1 LWLLFCLIIP
11 KDSLLWVFFYI
22 LLWLYLLVF
31 LLYHLW
37 LHLYWIIS
45 NLLLYLL
52 KLCLYL
58 RCWVTRSQLSHKKTS
73 SSALAGSLTCSRHLL
88 RQNELT
94 VEEIKMMQF
103 STKNK
108 EQIRFLCE
116 NKAVLK
122 DDMMI

>member
-1 LWLLFCLIIP
+1 MAALLPHYPQRQPFL
-11 KDSLLWVFFYI
+11 VFFYI
-22 LLWLYLLVF
+22 LQWLYLLVL

-45 NLLLYLL
+45 NLLLYLI

-58 RCWVTRSQLSHKKTS
+58 SCWVIWSQLPHRETF
-73 SSALAGSLTCSRHLL
+73 SSALAGSLTCPSHLL
-88 RQNELT
+88 RENELNI
-94 VEEIKMMQF
+94 EQIKMMQF

>member
-1 LWLLFCLIIP
+1 VL
-11 KDSLLWVFFYI
+11 
-22 LLWLYLLVF
+22 

-45 NLLLYLL
+45 NLLLYLF

-58 RCWVTRSQLSHKKTS
+58 SCWVTRSQLPHRETS
-73 SSALAGSLTCSRHLL
+73 SSALAGSLTCLGHLL
-88 RQNELT
+88 RENELSI
-94 VEEIKMMQF
+94 EEIKMMQF

-108 EQIRFLCE
+108 KQIRFLCE

-122 DDMMI
+122 DNVMI